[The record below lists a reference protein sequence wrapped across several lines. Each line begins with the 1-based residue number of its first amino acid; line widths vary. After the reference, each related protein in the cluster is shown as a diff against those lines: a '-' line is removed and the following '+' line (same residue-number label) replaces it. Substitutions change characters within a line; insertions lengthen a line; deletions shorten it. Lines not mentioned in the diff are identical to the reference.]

1 MKTRLNK
8 LDEVRS
14 LFAKYHPRIYYSKN
28 YSADIQ
34 LALIDC
40 DEETLDDFIAFAKYC
55 KKNGQETII
64 PITLQHDIGGLM
76 SSDEHFIPRVSG
88 YLNMYKLN
96 YENNEQ

>member
-28 YSADIQ
+28 YSADIH
-34 LALIDC
+34 LALIYC

-55 KKNGQETII
+55 KKNSQEDII
-64 PITLQHDIGGLM
+64 AITLQHDIGGLM
-76 SSDEHFIPRVSG
+76 SSDKHFVPRVSG

-96 YENNEQ
+96 YGNYE